1 MADKVSEEKSKTG
14 IQLEDARILIVD
26 DNPSDRLL
34 IKTILIN
41 QGIKNI
47 QEAENVKAGA
57 FKLHNAIG
65 LGAKFD
71 LVILDWN
78 MPGKSGFEFLKE
90 IRAEK
95 ATSDTAVI
103 MVTSVTEA
111 EKIRN
116 SLDLGVVDYI
126 LKPLKHEL
134 LAEKVKKFLSRK
146 VVS

>member
-65 LGAKFD
+65 LGTKFD

>member
-1 MADKVSEEKSKTG
+1 MADRDSIEKSKAG
-14 IQLEDARILIVD
+14 IQLKDARILIVD
-26 DNPSDRLL
+26 DSPSDRLL

-41 QGIKNI
+41 HGIKNI
-47 QEAENVKAGA
+47 QEAENVKAAA
-57 FKLHNAIG
+57 FKLQNAIG

-90 IRAEK
+90 IRADK

-111 EKIRN
+111 DKIRS

-146 VVS
+146 VAS

>member
-1 MADKVSEEKSKTG
+1 MVDKMTKEKSKVG
-14 IQLEDARILIVD
+14 FQLGDARILIVD

-41 QGIKNI
+41 HGIKNI

-57 FKLHNAIG
+57 FKLKNAIG

-116 SLDLGVVDYI
+116 SLGLGVVDYI

-146 VVS
+146 VVG